1 MAAGKL
7 ILKEEVIMKAIYFLV
22 ALSFSVLLY
31 GCATFQGAGQYEAG
45 KQALY
50 AGNYPTALAYF
61 TQAEQTNPDAV
72 YGATLRLG
80 ILTYVG
86 QTQYLTGRYTEARQ
100 TLRKELLQHPSDNVA
115 LLYLGLTEARLG
127 NRQAALGHI
136 EKGMMG
142 IDHFLNYITS
152 AFRYSFGQFWDP
164 SGNIRAS
171 IKQDLTLIQGANTN
185 WPALI
190 AAGEKLGIRIEE
202 EEEKARQQQQQMM
215 NENFGPGG

>member
-1 MAAGKL
+1 MITGRAF
-7 ILKEEVIMKAIYFLV
+7 IV
-22 ALSFSVLLY
+22 ALSFSVLLSA
-31 GCATFQGAGQYEAG
+31 CAGGTFETAGQYEAG

-61 TQAEQTNPDAV
+61 QQAAQNNPNAV

-86 QTQYLTGRYTEARQ
+86 QTQYLTGRYAEARQ
-100 TLRKELLQHPSDNVA
+100 SLRKELSQRPSDNVA

-136 EKGMMG
+136 ENGMKG
-142 IDHFLNYITS
+142 IAAFLNYISTNFS
-152 AFRYSFGQFWDP
+152 YSFGQFWDP
-164 SGNIRAS
+164 SGAIRAS
-171 IKQDLTLIQGANTN
+171 IKSDLTLIQGANTN

-202 EEEKARQQQQQMM
+202 EEEKARQQQQQMLD
-215 NENFGPGG
+215 EQFAR

>member
-1 MAAGKL
+1 
-7 ILKEEVIMKAIYFLV
+7 MKAMYFLV
-22 ALSFSVLLY
+22 ALWFSVLLSA
-31 GCATFQGAGQYEAG
+31 CATFQTAGEYESG

-61 TQAEQTNPDAV
+61 QQAAQANPNAV

-86 QTQYLTGRYTEARQ
+86 QTQYLTGRYAEARQ
-100 TLRKELLQHPSDNVA
+100 SLRKELSEHPSDNVA

-127 NRQAALGHI
+127 NRQAALPHI
-136 EKGMMG
+136 ENAMKG
-142 IDHFLNYITS
+142 IDHFLNYISS

-164 SGNIRAS
+164 GGTIRAS
-171 IKQDLTLIQGANTN
+171 IKTDLAMISGPNTN

-202 EEEKARQQQQQMM
+202 EEEKARRQQQQML

>member
-1 MAAGKL
+1 
-7 ILKEEVIMKAIYFLV
+7 MKAIYLV
-22 ALSFSVLLY
+22 ALSLSALLSA
-31 GCATFQGAGQYEAG
+31 CAGGAFQTAGQYEAG

-50 AGNYPTALAYF
+50 TGNYPTALGYF
-61 TQAEQTNPDAV
+61 QEAAQANPNAV

-86 QTQYLTGRYTEARQ
+86 QTQYLTGRYAEARQ
-100 TLRKELLQHPSDNVA
+100 TLRKELSQHPSDNVA

-136 EKGMMG
+136 MKG
-142 IDHFLNYITS
+142 IAAFLNYLNTNF
-152 AFRYSFGQFWDP
+152 AYSFGQYWDP
-164 SGNIRAS
+164 GGTIRAS
-171 IKQDLTLIQGANTN
+171 IKTDLAMISGPNTD

-202 EEEKARQQQQQMM
+202 EEEKARQQQQMM
-215 NENFGPGG
+215 DQNFGAGN

>member
-1 MAAGKL
+1 MRT
-7 ILKEEVIMKAIYFLV
+7 IYFLV
-22 ALSFSVLLY
+22 VLSVSVFLS

-80 ILTYVG
+80 VLTYVG
-86 QTQYLTGRYTEARQ
+86 QTQYLTGNYAGARQ
-100 TLRKELLQHPSDNVA
+100 SLRKELSQHPSDNVA

-127 NRQAALGHI
+127 NRQAALPHI
-136 EKGMMG
+136 ENAMKG
-142 IDHFLNYITS
+142 IDHFLNYITT

-164 SGNIRAS
+164 SGAIRAS
-171 IKQDLTLIQGANTN
+171 IKSDLTLIQGANTD

-215 NENFGPGG
+215 NENFGGGR

>member
-1 MAAGKL
+1 
-7 ILKEEVIMKAIYFLV
+7 MKAIYSLV
-22 ALSFSVLLY
+22 ALSLSVVLSA
-31 GCATFQGAGQYEAG
+31 CAGGGFQAAGEYESG

-50 AGNYPTALAYF
+50 AGNYPTALGYF
-61 TQAEQTNPDAV
+61 QQVAQADPNAV

-86 QTQYLTGRYTEARQ
+86 QTQYLTGNYAGARQ
-100 TLRKELLQHPSDNVA
+100 SLRKELSQHPSDHVA
-115 LLYLGLTEARLG
+115 MLYLGLAEARLG
-127 NRQAALGHI
+127 NRQVALKYIENGMKGIAA
-136 EKGMMG
+136 
-142 IDHFLNYITS
+142 FLNYVTTNF
-152 AFRYSFGQFWDP
+152 AYSFGQFWDP

-171 IKQDLTLIQGANTN
+171 IKTDLAMISGPNTD

-215 NENFGPGG
+215 SEQFGPGS